1 MPYRWGMAAAK
12 NDPPKTAAVIFNP
25 IKVDVALLR
34 TAVKAAEKSAG
45 WGATDWYETSVEEP
59 GGSHAKAAIAKGAD
73 VVMAA
78 GGDGT
83 VRAVAEALRGS
94 GVPIGLLPSGT
105 GNLLA
110 RNMSLTLDDL
120 AGSVETAFSGDD
132 RAVDMGVVEAER
144 EDGSR
149 SEHAF
154 LVMAGLGLDAQMA
167 SGTNAELKRRAGWLA
182 YVDPIVRGILGNNR
196 VKVRYSVDGAAIRSA
211 TINTVILGN
220 CGTLPGNILLL
231 PEAAVDD
238 GVFDIVVFRPKG
250 FLGWVQI
257 WVKITWENGILRR
270 STIGRRI
277 ISAQK
282 QIRALRYLRGTKVV
296 LRLEHPEEFE
306 MDGDS
311 FGEAV
316 ALNAH
321 VDPLSLIV
329 KVPATAS

>member
-1 MPYRWGMAAAK
+1 MAAPVKRAT
-12 NDPPKTAAVIFNP
+12 KTAAIVYNP
-25 IKVDVALLR
+25 IKVHLPAL
-34 TAVKAAEKSAG
+34 KAAISLAEKKAG
-45 WGATDWYETSVEEP
+45 WGKSTWFETSIEDP
-59 GGSHAKAAIAKGAD
+59 GGLVARRALDGGAD
-73 VVMAA
+73 VVLAA

-94 GVPIGLLPSGT
+94 GIPIGLLPSGT

-120 AGSVETAFSGDD
+120 PGSVEVAFTGDD

-144 EDGSR
+144 ADGSR

-167 SGTNAELKRRAGWLA
+167 SGTNPELKKRAGWLA

-196 VKVRYSVDGAAIRSA
+196 VKVRYSVDGSPTRSA

-257 WVKITWENGILRR
+257 WVKITWENGVLRR
-270 STIGRRI
+270 SQVGRRI

-282 QIRALRYLRGTKVV
+282 EIRALRYLKGSTVV

-316 ALNAH
+316 ALKAR
-321 VDPLSLIV
+321 VDPLSLLV
-329 KVPATAS
+329 KVPAAVEA

>member
-1 MPYRWGMAAAK
+1 MAAAGH
-12 NDPPKTAAVIFNP
+12 DSSKTAAIVYNP
-25 IKVDVALLR
+25 IKVSLPHLRATVA
-34 TAVKAAEKSAG
+34 AAEKKSG
-45 WGATDWYETSVEEP
+45 WGASAWFETSIEDP
-59 GGSHAKAAIAKGAD
+59 GGIVARQALDGGAD
-73 VVMAA
+73 VVLAA

-83 VRAVAEALRGS
+83 VRAVAEALRRS
-94 GVPIGLLPSGT
+94 GIPIGLLPSGT

-120 AGSVETAFSGDD
+120 AHSVETAFTGED

-167 SGTNAELKRRAGWLA
+167 SGTNPELKKRAGWLA
-182 YVDPIVRGILGNNR
+182 YVDPIIRGILGNNR
-196 VKVRYSVDGAAIRSA
+196 VRVRYSVDGSAVRAA
-211 TINTVILGN
+211 TVNTVILGN

-250 FLGWVQI
+250 FLGWIQI
-257 WVKITWENGILRR
+257 WLKITWENGVLRR

-282 QIRALRYLRGTKVV
+282 EIRALRYLKGTKVV

-311 FGEAV
+311 FGEAI

-321 VDPLSLIV
+321 VDPLSLLV
-329 KVPATAS
+329 KVPAGHPR